1 MTKTPA
7 PKSTTGRF
15 FEDFEMDQRI
25 DHASPRT
32 ITEGDVA
39 LYHALTGNR
48 FTLQTSNHF
57 ARNVGYHAA
66 PVDDLFVFN
75 AVFGLSVADVSIN
88 AVANLGYAGCDFLA
102 QLYVGE
108 TIRARSTVIGLR
120 ETSDGEKGI
129 VYVRTE
135 GLDHRDVPV
144 LRFTRWV
151 MVPKRD
157 PKAGRTGDA
166 NIPDLPDAVRP
177 ITVPRHRLNR
187 HWNDTSAGSVHRW
200 DDYQLGEKI
209 DHIDGVTIEE
219 ADHMTATRLFRNA
232 ARVHFDGHAMQQT
245 PFGKRLVYGGHVIAT
260 ARALSHNGLAN
271 ACIVSAING
280 GRHAAP
286 VFGGDTIYAWT
297 EVMEKIA
304 LEKRDDIGALRLRT
318 RATKNLPCREFPIEG
333 PNIVLDLDYTVI
345 LPRR

>member
-1 MTKTPA
+1 MTETPA

-15 FEDFEMDQRI
+15 FEDFELEQRI
-25 DHASPRT
+25 NHASPRT

-48 FTLQTSNHF
+48 FTLQTSNQF
-57 ARNVGYHAA
+57 ARHVGYHAA

-120 ETSDGEKGI
+120 ETSDGENGI

-144 LRFTRWV
+144 LRFVRWV
-151 MVPKRD
+151 LVPKRD
-157 PKAGRTGDA
+157 PKSGKSKPATV
-166 NIPDLPDAVRP
+166 PELPDAVRP

-187 HWNDTSAGSVHRW
+187 DWDDASAGSPYRW
-200 DDYQLGEKI
+200 DDYALGEKI

-232 ARVHFDGHAMQQT
+232 ARVHFDAHAMKKT
-245 PFGKRLVYGGHVIAT
+245 PFGRRLVYGGHVIAT
-260 ARALSHNGLAN
+260 ARALSFNGLAN

-280 GRHAAP
+280 GRHTAP
-286 VFGGDTIYAWT
+286 VFGGDTIFAWS
-297 EVMEKIA
+297 EVIEKIA

-318 RATKNLPCREFPIEG
+318 RATKNHPCHDHPAEG
-333 PNIVLDLDYTVI
+333 PEVVLDLDYTVI

>member
-1 MTKTPA
+1 MTA
-7 PKSTTGRF
+7 SLASKSTAGRF
-15 FEDFEMDQRI
+15 FEDFEMDQQI

-48 FTLQTSNHF
+48 FTLQTSNQF

-120 ETSDGEKGI
+120 ETSDGGKGI

-144 LRFTRWV
+144 LRFVRWV
-151 MVPKRD
+151 MVPKRN
-157 PKAGRTGDA
+157 PKAKGSGVDR
-166 NIPDLPDAVRP
+166 IPDLPDAVRP

-187 HWNDTSAGSVHRW
+187 HWDDVSAGSVHRW
-200 DDYQLGEKI
+200 DDYAEGERI

-232 ARVHFDGHAMQQT
+232 ARVHFDAHAMSET
-245 PFGKRLVYGGHVIAT
+245 SFGKRLVYGGHVIAT
-260 ARALSHNGLAN
+260 ARALSYNGLAN

-297 EVMEKIA
+297 EVIEKTA

-318 RATKNLPCREFPIEG
+318 RAVKNRNCSDFPTEG
-333 PNIVLDLDYTVI
+333 PDIALDLDYTVI